1 MCVTISLVSSP
12 WGGGGGVREKMA
24 GGSGAGNETMLPF
37 VSDIV
42 TIICILLLLLS
53 L

>member
-12 WGGGGGVREKMA
+12 WGGGGSEKKMA